1 MYQIEKYLIAIA
13 LLVYSSSSSSTAS
26 ALAPPPL
33 PETPAKQSRR
43 SFLAIAIV
51 AAGTSSPLLFRNI
64 ANCNAATVP
73 SVYEGMSAFASNK
86 VEESLAIYDAII
98 TEDPKR
104 KPFLWQ
110 RGLSLYY
117 AERYQDGAEQF
128 KTDVAVN
135 PNDTEEQIW
144 HLLCLAKTEGVGS
157 LESAREQKLTV
168 GNDRRP
174 VMRLVQKLFLGEA
187 KSEQELIA
195 MAKDSVKAGD
205 KFYASLYLSLY
216 YESMNDEKA
225 SKQWMVNA
233 VGTEYAITVG
243 RRDPMVDVA
252 KVAMKR
258 RSW

>member
-1 MYQIEKYLIAIA
+1 MYQITKILFAVV
-13 LLVYSSSSSSTAS
+13 LSLSSSSRITCKALVLSS
-26 ALAPPPL
+26 L
-33 PETPAKQSRR
+33 PEIPTSEQSRR
-43 SFLAIAIV
+43 SFLAIAASASV
-51 AAGTSSPLLFRNI
+51 LSPALTSNI
-64 ANCNAATVP
+64 ANAANVP

-86 VEESLAIYDAII
+86 VEESVAIYDAII
-98 TEDPKR
+98 REDPRR

-117 AERYQDGAEQF
+117 IERYKDGAEQF

-144 HLLCLAKTEGVGS
+144 HLLCLAKTEGIGS
-157 LESAREQKLTV
+157 LETARAQKLSV
-168 GNDRRP
+168 GKDRRP

-187 KSEQELIA
+187 GTEQELIA
-195 MAKDSVKAGD
+195 MANNTNSKVGD

-216 YESMNDEKA
+216 YESMNDENS
-225 SKQWMVNA
+225 SKEWMVNA
-233 VGTEYAITVG
+233 VGSEYAKTVG

-258 RSW
+258 RGW